1 MSAVLV
7 TGASG
12 LVGGRLVPLLAG
24 RHRVITLSRRPAE
37 GGQRAVRGD
46 FTSFEDLRQ
55 LDDERIAA
63 VVHLA
68 AEVGGTSEEAGLA
81 TNVAGSRRLFRYLL
95 DRGCRRFV
103 VASSIATVGCLS
115 PAFVPL
121 SLPMPDR
128 HPCLA
133 RDAYGLSKGLAE
145 GVADYFAR
153 VVPDAEFVSLRFG
166 VALELVRKSRGRVP
180 MNTVAQPPALPFLYL
195 GFVAVED
202 MLGGI
207 VAALESAPRP
217 GSRVYNLVGPDVR
230 AQDSVADILRASL
243 GARGAGLD
251 LSPFEAPGAR
261 CTPLYST
268 TALQQDLGFT
278 PRVSVAQPE

>member
-1 MSAVLV
+1 MGTVLV

-12 LVGGRLVPLLAG
+12 LVGGRLVPRLIG
-24 RHRVITLSRRPAE
+24 RHRVVALSRRPVE
-37 GGQRAVRGD
+37 GADRAVRGD
-46 FTSFEDLRQ
+46 FASFEDLRQ
-55 LDDERIAA
+55 LDDEAITA

-68 AEVGGTSEEAGLA
+68 AEVGGTTEEAGLQ
-81 TNVAGSRRLFRYLL
+81 TNIVGSRRLFRYLL

-115 PAFVPL
+115 PAFVPQA
-121 SLPMPDR
+121 LPMADR

-133 RDAYGLSKGLAE
+133 RDAYGLSKSLAE

-153 VVPDAEFVSLRFG
+153 IVPDAEFVSLRFG
-166 VALELVRKSRGRVP
+166 VALELVRRSRGRVP
-180 MNTVAQPPALPFLYL
+180 MNTVEAPPALPFLYL
-195 GFVAVED
+195 GFVALED
-202 MLGGI
+202 MLGGL

-230 AQDSVADILRASL
+230 AECNVADILRASL
-243 GARGAGLD
+243 GARSAGLD
-251 LSPFEAPGAR
+251 LAPFEVPGAQ
-261 CTPLYST
+261 CPPLYST
-268 TALQQDLGFT
+268 AALRQDLGFQ